1 MLNRLVSSV
10 GVFDCAIET
19 NHLWCAR
26 IFEKVRVKPPR
37 VKANMAENL
46 IGLFTRVCF
55 NFKRVEDRDEKARQ
69 KSGEK
74 KFLEDFKSV
83 VGS

>member
-1 MLNRLVSSV
+1 M
-10 GVFDCAIET
+10 
-19 NHLWCAR
+19 
-26 IFEKVRVKPPR
+26 KPPR